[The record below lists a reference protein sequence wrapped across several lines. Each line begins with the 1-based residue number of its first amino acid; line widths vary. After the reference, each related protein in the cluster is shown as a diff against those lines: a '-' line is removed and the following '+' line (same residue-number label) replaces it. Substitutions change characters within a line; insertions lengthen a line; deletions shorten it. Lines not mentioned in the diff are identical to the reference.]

1 MEILIIC
8 TGNSCRSQMA
18 EGFFKYFRKGWLIK
32 SAGIVPTGLNPMAVE
47 VMKERGID
55 ISMQKSKSLD
65 MFLENSFDY
74 VITVCEN
81 ARESCPIFPGET
93 KKIHWNFK
101 DPAKANGGKQQKLKT
116 FRSVRDEIEKKI
128 LEFLERT

>member
-18 EGFFKYFRKGWLIK
+18 EGFFKYFREEWLIK
-32 SAGIVPTGLNPMAVE
+32 SAGITPTELNHMAVE

-55 ISMQKSKSLD
+55 ISMQSSKGLD
-65 MFLENSFDY
+65 MFLEKSFDY